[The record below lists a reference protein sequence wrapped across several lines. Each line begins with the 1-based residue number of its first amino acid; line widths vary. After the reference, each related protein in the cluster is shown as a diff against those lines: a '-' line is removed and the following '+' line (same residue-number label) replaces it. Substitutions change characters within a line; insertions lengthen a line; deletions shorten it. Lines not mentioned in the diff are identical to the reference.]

1 MSSPTEE
8 AGQPTDFLIKSALII
23 TAVAAIALT
32 PFTINNF
39 IQGRTILGVGTS
51 TIVLLCAINT
61 WNCLRN
67 RYQPLII
74 SLGLVPC
81 IIFFLIFA
89 FQELGLMGAL
99 WIYPATLSFYFLLQE
114 RHAWIANALL
124 FTIVAPTAWQ
134 VLEHPIAIRYVAT
147 LLTTNVFAGVFIR
160 YITKQQLKLETLAT
174 IDPLT
179 GLYNRS
185 RLDRYL
191 ETAIQQNQRT
201 GMAISLLMIDIDHF
215 KEINDVQ
222 GHHAG
227 DKVLKGVGDY
237 FQKRIRGS
245 DSVFRIGGDE
255 FLALLYDTSAS
266 EAQFV
271 AKEICKEI
279 ALLPLLPNIT
289 VTASI
294 GFAEVQPDDD
304 LSAWKHR
311 ADKNLYLAKVNGRN
325 QVMGNLTEKTMPS
338 GSIDFAI

>member
-1 MSSPTEE
+1 MSLPIEE
-8 AGQPTDFLIKSALII
+8 AAQSTDFLVKSALII
-23 TAVAAIALT
+23 TAVAAIVLT

-39 IQGRTILGVGTS
+39 IQGRTMLGVGTS

-67 RYQPLII
+67 RYQPLVI

-81 IIFFLIFA
+81 TIFFLIFA
-89 FQELGLMGAL
+89 FREIGLMGAL
-99 WIYPATLSFYFLLQE
+99 WTYPAILTFYFLLPG

-124 FTIVAPTAWQ
+124 FTLAVTEAWQ
-134 VLEHPIAIRYVAT
+134 LLEHPVAIRYAAT
-147 LLTTNVFAGVFIR
+147 LLTTSIFAGVFIQ
-160 YITKQQLKLETLAT
+160 YISKQQLKLETLAT
-174 IDPLT
+174 IDSLT

-191 ETAIQQNQRT
+191 ETAIRQNQRT

-215 KEINDVQ
+215 KEINDEQ

-227 DKVLKGVGDY
+227 DKVLQGVGDY

-245 DSVFRIGGDE
+245 DAIFRIGGDE
-255 FLALLYDTSAS
+255 FLALLYDTNAR

-271 AKEICKEI
+271 AKKICKEI
-279 ALLPLLPNIT
+279 ALLPLSPNKA

-294 GFAEVQPDDD
+294 GFAEIHTGDD
-304 LSAWKHR
+304 LSAWKQR
-311 ADKNLYLAKVNGRN
+311 SDRNLYLAKLNGRN
-325 QVMGNLTEKTMPS
+325 QVMGNQMAKSVAS
-338 GSIDFAI
+338 GSVDFAI